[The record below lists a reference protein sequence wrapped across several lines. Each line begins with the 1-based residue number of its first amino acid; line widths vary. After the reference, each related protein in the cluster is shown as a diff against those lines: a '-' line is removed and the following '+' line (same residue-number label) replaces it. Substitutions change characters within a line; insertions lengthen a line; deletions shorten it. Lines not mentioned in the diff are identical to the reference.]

1 MDKRFFLAL
10 FLSLIVIA
18 VSQLLF
24 PPPEPAAVTPDA
36 TAKDSA
42 VGSDASSTQPAV
54 QPAATTTPAITTA
67 PVTTPSRPGG
77 SPAKPS
83 DTAVARAAEII
94 TVNTPKAIYKFSN
107 IGATPVSVVTRDYQ
121 NRSGLGGPVDLSV
134 GGSPLLGYQV
144 VTPTDTVDLS
154 QVPFSLSRAANPKGD
169 EILTYS
175 AAVKNVPVSIAYS
188 IPRDTAESY
197 VVRVSG
203 RVEGIQ
209 GRAYLVTELPRT
221 LQPTEADTVEDYRTL
236 AYSFKPQRENAGN
249 VLFGDLDPGER
260 VLETGPLNWAAV
272 KSKYFVLGV
281 LASSDGTPFSEI
293 TLTGGPRTSKFAT
306 TASAGVV
313 QEIRNNEFSFDI
325 YAGPQESQRLIR
337 MGRDFDHVNPY
348 GWRFLQTVVH
358 PIASKAIEFLL
369 WMHNRLNL
377 SYGWVL
383 IVLGILVRL
392 VLWPLNQSTMRSSL
406 KMQELQPKLQA
417 AQKKY
422 KDPVQQREAIMKVY
436 KDAGVSPFAGLT
448 GCLPALLPMP
458 VLFALF
464 FVFQNTIEFRGVPFM
479 WLHDISV
486 KDPFYILPLLMGA
499 SMYVLSWIGMR
510 NAPPNPQAKMM
521 MYMFPVM
528 MTVVLLNMASGL
540 NLYYTAQNIAAL
552 PQQWLLARERARAR
566 AAG

>member
-24 PPPEPAAVTPDA
+24 PPPKPAPVSPTV

-42 VGSDASSTQPAV
+42 PALSRTPSSTQPVAAA
-54 QPAATTTPAITTA
+54 PAATAPITA
-67 PVTTPSRPGG
+67 PSRSPVGARTPPDTTERRTAETVTVSTL
-77 SPAKPS
+77 
-83 DTAVARAAEII
+83 
-94 TVNTPKAIYKFSN
+94 KAIYRFSN
-107 IGATPVSVVTRDYQ
+107 VGAAPVSVVTRDYR
-121 NRSGLGGPVDLSV
+121 NRSGFGGPVDLSI
-134 GGSPLLGYQV
+134 GGSPLLGYRL

-154 QVPFSLSRAANPKGD
+154 QVPFSLSRARNAKGD

-175 AAVKNVPVSIAYS
+175 ATVESLPVSITYS

-197 VVRVSG
+197 VVRVNG
-203 RVEGIQ
+203 RVEGVTGQ
-209 GRAYLVTELPRT
+209 SYLVTELPGT

-236 AYSFKPQRENAGN
+236 AYSFKPQRDHAGN

-260 VLETGPLNWAAV
+260 ILEPGPLSWAAI
-272 KSKYFVLGV
+272 KSKYFVFGV
-281 LASSDGTPFSEI
+281 LAPPNGTPFSEV
-293 TLTGGPRTSKFAT
+293 TLTGGPRTSKVAT
-306 TASAGVV
+306 TASASVV
-313 QEIRNNEFSFDI
+313 QAIQNNEFSFDV

-348 GWRFLQTVVH
+348 GWKFLQTVVH

-392 VLWPLNQSTMRSSL
+392 ALWPLNQSTMRSSL

-458 VLFALF
+458 ILFALF

-486 KDPFYILPLLMGA
+486 KDPFYVLPLLMGA

-540 NLYYTAQNIAAL
+540 NLYYTAQNVAAL

-566 AAG
+566 LAG